1 MENSSGLLTLQ
12 STAKRLG
19 ITKKAVL
26 SLVDSGELK
35 AVSIGE
41 KVMITPN
48 SIAALL
54 HINDSPDFVSSDN
67 GYQAPEELQSS
78 LTKTDEVDSEKEV
91 MQAVKYSGCVSALK
105 DGRFM
110 VQTYLTGGKREGIK
124 SKSFRDE
131 AEANEYLRKRLNE
144 LNSVVAPVSQSP
156 APTYSPSPYGSS
168 YTQMT
173 FEQYALS
180 YLKKGGTGRVSS
192 MTLEN
197 YRRAFVPINKLIG
210 KRPIAELTKD
220 DLIKAFSKLCT
231 QVSDSAV
238 QKAYTATKLLLQT
251 AFDEGDVPFD
261 FTRRWKRPKSRIPQ
275 KPKESPTFSDDD
287 LRILFEKSKE
297 WGPELYAQITLL
309 ACTGMR
315 PEEIRALEWI
325 DFDEVKKTISIRQA
339 AVHVFDPV
347 KTMDKQPKSRE
358 EISVTK
364 SAYSRRT
371 LHLSDIAVQ
380 ALKEWRREL
389 RSRKNWAQAHSSFIF
404 PNRDGDFKTSAG
416 FESVLKRFRRK
427 YNLDYMGLHFYKFR
441 HTMCTNLVLDGQ
453 PIPVIQRIMGDNTT
467 DMILKTYAHVSE
479 EKALKSSE
487 DYYKRMN
494 ETHSQIAFSSTP

>member
-1 MENSSGLLTLQ
+1 MNNESGLLTLQ

-19 ITKKAVL
+19 ITKKDVL

-41 KVMITPN
+41 KTLITPS

-54 HINDSPDFVSSDN
+54 HINEAGNFVSSDN
-67 GYQAPEELQSS
+67 GYPQSEELQSS

-105 DGRFM
+105 DGRYM

-131 AEANEYLRKRLNE
+131 VEANEYLRKRLIE
-144 LNSVVAPVSQSP
+144 LNGTVLQSP
-156 APTYSPSPYGSS
+156 SSTYSPFPVGSS

-173 FEQYALS
+173 FEQYAIG
-180 YLKKGGTGRVSS
+180 YLKKGGSGRASS

-220 DLIKAFSKLCT
+220 DLIKAFSKLCA
-231 QVSDSAV
+231 QVSDSAI
-238 QKAYTATKLLLQT
+238 QRAYTATKLLLQT

-261 FTRRWKRPKSRIPQ
+261 ITRRWKKPKSRIPQ

-287 LRILFEKSKE
+287 LKVLFEKSKE

-325 DFDEVKKTISIRQA
+325 DFDDTKKTISIRQA

-371 LHLSDIAVQ
+371 LPLSDIAVQ
-380 ALKEWRREL
+380 ALNEWRREL
-389 RSRKNWAQAHSSFIF
+389 GSRNNWAQAHSSFIF
-404 PNRDGDFKTSAG
+404 PNREGNFKSSAG

-494 ETHSQIAFSSTP
+494 EAHSQIAFSSTP